1 MLDQEQVTNSEAAAQ
16 LPRNKD
22 GSIRK
27 TFVKSVAR
35 RIEAADGT
43 GLKGLVGGLHESDM
57 GALIE
62 ALPADQR
69 QRLVELLGID
79 FDFTALTEVD
89 DTVREDA
96 ARVGTEFGSA
106 QCRCRIPL
114 AL

>member
-1 MLDQEQVTNSEAAAQ
+1 MNNSEAAAQ

-43 GLKGLVGGLHESDM
+43 GLKALVGSLHESDM

-69 QRLVELLGID
+69 QRLVG
-79 FDFTALTEVD
+79 
-89 DTVREDA
+89 DA
-96 ARVGTEFGSA
+96 HVGSA
-106 QCRCRIPL
+106 RQQSDLPRRRACGMTGAYRAQRP
-114 AL
+114 